1 MFNWL
6 PQNVSSY
13 GHEMDHLMWLIY
25 YVVGA
30 WFLVAEGLVFY
41 FIFRYRNKPGVGAAY
56 ATGRGLKAASWVLI
70 PAALVLICDLAID
83 AKAESVWHHIKQEIP
98 TPDVQVRVEARQ
110 FAWTFRHA
118 GPDGKFDTADDIVTN
133 GELHV
138 PVGKVVRFELTSK
151 DVIHSFWLPN
161 LRLKQDVVP
170 GRMIPGWFKV
180 EQVGTYGIGCAQI
193 CGNGHTVMGATLV
206 VHSEED
212 YREWL
217 KK

>member
-13 GHEMDHLMWLIY
+13 GHEMDAVIWLIY

-30 WFLVAEGLVFY
+30 WFLLAEGLVIY
-41 FIFRYRNKPGVGAAY
+41 FVIRYRRRNGVKAAY
-56 ATGRGLKAASWVLI
+56 STGRGLRAASWVLV
-70 PAALVLICDLAID
+70 PAVLVLVCDFAID
-83 AKAESVWHHIKQEIP
+83 AKAAALWRHIKLEMP
-98 TPDVQVRVEARQ
+98 TPDVQVQIEARQ

-118 GPDGKFDTADDIVTN
+118 GADGKFNTPDDIVTN

-138 PVGKVVRFELTSK
+138 PVGKVVRFELTSR
-151 DVIHSFWLPN
+151 DVIHSFWVPN

-170 GRMIPGWFKV
+170 GRMIPGWFKA
-180 EQVGTYGIGCAQI
+180 EKPGTFGIGCAQI

-206 VHSEED
+206 VHEQAD
-212 YREWL
+212 YDAWL